1 MDKAY
6 KNLQMVISTKELTLM
21 VNHVVLVSIIGQMA
35 VILKD
40 YLKMDYEMVK
50 ECGSVR
56 LETVINTKDNT

>member
-6 KNLQMVISTKELTLM
+6 KNLQTVISTKEHTLM
-21 VNHVVLVSIIGQMA
+21 VNLVVLVSIIGQMA

-56 LETVINTKDNT
+56 LAIVINTKDNT

>member
-1 MDKAY
+1 
-6 KNLQMVISTKELTLM
+6 
-21 VNHVVLVSIIGQMA
+21 MA